1 MPTGTPK
8 SGTTARKTA
17 KRTTAKRKP
26 AARKKATPKPQLQP
40 VALDLLDEGQRQAK
54 LQAYTALKSAGA
66 DVPAELGAEVEE
78 WIAAQQARQ
87 AAAQETQAQ
96 EQKRI
101 DKENADGPWW
111 VRNAYPAPFSIRLE
125 RQEKKKRI
133 ELKPRG
139 HRGDLFPLQEGDL
152 EDPNLQSNLNTGF
165 IEIVPNGEAKNILS
179 KQTQNLQKAHVP
191 IAILRNEKG
200 EPYNPGSLKLEAE
213 FNSQGVVVAYEDP
226 SIGSQHENIKWGGGG
241 QKTGLVRAQPGQPA
255 PQAQPSPQ
263 QVATFVPTGGNP
275 AIISSGFSNDA
286 QARISDDL
294 ARRRGTVPQ
303 LAVSIDP
310 VQRT

>member
-1 MPTGTPK
+1 MPTGTRK

-17 KRTTAKRKP
+17 KRSTAKKP
-26 AARKKATPKPQLQP
+26 ATRKAAPKAKAQP
-40 VALDLLDEGQRQAK
+40 VALDLLDEGQRNAK
-54 LQAYTALKSAGA
+54 IQAYTALKGAGA
-66 DVPAELGAEVEE
+66 DVPAELATEVEE
-78 WIAAQQARQ
+78 WILAQQARQ
-87 AAAQETQAQ
+87 AAAEETQAQ

-133 ELKPRG
+133 ELKARG
-139 HRGDLFPLQEGDL
+139 HRGDLFPLQDGDL
-152 EDPNLQSNLNTGF
+152 DDPNLQSNLNTGF

-179 KQTQNLQKAHVP
+179 KQTQNLQRAHVP

-226 SIGSQHENIKWGGGG
+226 SIGKQHENIKWGGGG

-255 PQAQPSPQ
+255 PQAQVPQ
-263 QVATFVPTGGNP
+263 QVAQFVPTGGNP

>member
-1 MPTGTPK
+1 MPKGTRK

-17 KRTTAKRKP
+17 KRSTAKKP
-26 AARKKATPKPQLQP
+26 ATRKAASKVQQLQP
-40 VALDLLDEGQRQAK
+40 VGLDLIDEAQRNAK
-54 LQAYTALKSAGA
+54 IQAYTALKSAGA
-66 DVPAELGAEVEE
+66 VVPAELAAEVEE
-78 WIAAQQARQ
+78 WILAQQARQ

-133 ELKPRG
+133 ELKARG
-139 HRGDLFPLQEGDL
+139 HRGDLFPLQDGDL
-152 EDPNLQSNLNTGF
+152 DDPNLQSNLNTGF

-179 KQTQNLQKAHVP
+179 KQTQNLQRAHVP

-226 SIGSQHENIKWGGGG
+226 SIGKQHENIKWGGGG

-255 PQAQPSPQ
+255 PQIQSS
-263 QVATFVPTGGNP
+263 QVAQFVPTGGNP